1 MFQCWAGIIFLYP
14 PDLVFKKL
22 QKVSVLTSYFETYK
36 SSQGINIF
44 IRNLSNS
51 QEIGSHEFGNSRLS
65 FGSCHQLVIN
75 IFQIKPK
82 LQKKKLIIKF
92 FKKLK
97 NHRNP

>member
-1 MFQCWAGIIFLYP
+1 MFQYWAGIIFFLYP
-14 PDLVFKKL
+14 PDLLFKKL

-51 QEIGSHEFGNSRLS
+51 QDIGSPEFENSRLS
-65 FGSCHQLVIN
+65 FGGCHQPVII

-82 LQKKKLIIKF
+82 LQF
-92 FKKLK
+92 FY
-97 NHRNP
+97 